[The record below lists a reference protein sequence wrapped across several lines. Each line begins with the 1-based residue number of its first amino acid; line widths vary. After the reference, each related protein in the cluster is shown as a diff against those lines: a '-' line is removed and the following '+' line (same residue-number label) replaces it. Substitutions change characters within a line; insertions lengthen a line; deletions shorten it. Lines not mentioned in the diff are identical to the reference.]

1 MTFDQ
6 GNINRSSGQSGS
18 AQVWTE
24 QNQFHGRIS
33 RLRLEQECA
42 ELRQNI
48 AESGNGG

>member
-1 MTFDQ
+1 MTLGQ
-6 GNINRSSGQSGS
+6 GNINRSVGQSGP

-24 QNQFHGRIS
+24 QEQMRGRIS

-48 AESGNGG
+48 AEMGNA